1 MAAQHVAEPHRHALH
16 IRVARKSLDEHLA
29 DALGAAHN
37 AGGVH
42 SLIGGKL
49 HKALYPVLAG
59 ADQQVFGTQHVVLYR
74 LGRAHLHQR
83 DVLVCRSMEHHR
95 GVIGIKNLVQTLF
108 IPDRTDQHRDRDI
121 AAVLL
126 LQFHQQLVG
135 AVFIDIKDQQLA
147 GLEAHDLTAQLA
159 ADGAA
164 AARYQHRFAGK
175 VAGDFVGIQRDLL
188 AGEEVGGVQFTE
200 HLLLGRTAAHQL
212 RVAEHLHRAVGADA
226 QVDDVAQLAAL

>member
-1 MAAQHVAEPHRHALH
+1 MAAQNVAEPHRHALH
-16 IRVARKSLDEHLA
+16 IRVARKGLDEHFA
-29 DALGAAHN
+29 DALGAAHD

-49 HKALYPVLAG
+49 HKALHSVLAG
-59 ADQQVFGTQHVVLYR
+59 ADQQVFGAQHVVLYR
-74 LGRAHLHQR
+74 LGRAYLHQR
-83 DVLVCRSMEHHR
+83 HVLVRRSMEHHR
-95 GVIGIKNLVQTLF
+95 GVVGIKYLVQTLF
-108 IPDRTDQHRDRDI
+108 IPDRADKHRDRDI

-135 AVFIDIKDQQLA
+135 AVFIDIKDEQLA

-159 ADGAA
+159 ADGTA

-175 VAGDFVGIQRDLL
+175 VAGNFVGIQRDLL
-188 AGEEVGGVQFTE
+188 AGEEVGGVQLAE

-212 RVAEHLHRAVGADA
+212 RVAEHLHRAMGADA
-226 QVDDVAQLAAL
+226 QVDNVAQAAAL